1 MYININKLQI
11 PEFVEFVSKY
21 DILCFTETK
30 LDESDCISTLLPV
43 YTFFLNNR
51 QKRLRSSG
59 GIAIGIKS
67 EYFTMT
73 FNFTHH
79 SEYMSWFSLHQEMT
93 GLNEDLTVGVVY
105 TSPIGSPYYKEDTFD
120 TIEKEIT
127 Y

>member
-1 MYININKLQI
+1 MYININNLQI

-30 LDESDCISTLLPV
+30 LDESDCRSTLLPV

-67 EYFTMT
+67 EYVSITL
-73 FNFTHH
+73 NFTHH

-105 TSPIGSPYYKEDTFD
+105 ISPIGSPYYKEDTFD